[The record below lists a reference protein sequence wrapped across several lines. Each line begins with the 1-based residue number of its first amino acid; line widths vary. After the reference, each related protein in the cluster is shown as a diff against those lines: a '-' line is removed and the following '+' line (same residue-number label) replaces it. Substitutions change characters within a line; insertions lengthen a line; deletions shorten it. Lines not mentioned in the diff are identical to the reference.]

1 MASINS
7 THIQRN
13 AVENLILI
21 CLDKNIKE
29 YENSLN
35 LFQLYINTIKLYS
48 NPEEFRIFIQ
58 QIKDE
63 KLLVIISGNVVEQ
76 VTSEIDNHSQID
88 SVYIYCNQKEY
99 HENWSTN
106 SPKIKG
112 FYSNLQSIHD
122 ALRRDVRRINN
133 DSISIQILSNRKS
146 NELEQSFT
154 CALLLK
160 EILINS
166 ESNEQ
171 IKQEF
176 IKFSRFYYEKNS
188 NELNL
193 IDLFQTNNYN
203 QITPIEWYTREC
215 FISSMI
221 HRALRLY
228 DIEILYKLAFFIR
241 DLHKQI
247 NNSYL
252 QSTDHQKLTVY
263 YGLGISN
270 DQFTK
275 LNMNINDLISFNT
288 FLFTTI
294 DRKSSLN
301 FAKQSE
307 NDLHLIPVL
316 FQIEIDRSKSTSSPF
331 IALDELDYYHDSD
344 RHVLF
349 TLNSIFRVVHIERG
363 EDKIQQINLILIDDN
378 EDRVK
383 NLKHSIQ
390 KQLNGFFSL
399 GQMMMETNN
408 LIKAK
413 SIFQILLKNTTASN
427 QKELVSI
434 HRKIGL
440 IDQRMKD
447 WTGAL
452 LHYKQCLNIQLSFLP
467 SNDRFLG
474 PSYAGVGAILM
485 KLCNYDEALEY
496 YQHAIDCGR
505 NTSHVDSSLVATYY
519 IGTGRI
525 LHIQGKNS
533 EARKTFELAL
543 TFAQKSH
550 TLLPEIKH
558 YLMIIS

>member
-35 LFQLYINTIKLYS
+35 LLQLHINTIELYS
-48 NPEEFRIFIQ
+48 NPEEFRTFIQ

-63 KLLVIISGNVVEQ
+63 KLLVILSETVVEQ

-112 FYSNLQSIHD
+112 VYSNLQSIHD

-133 DSISIQILSNRKS
+133 DLISIQILTNKKS

-154 CALLLK
+154 FALLLK

-193 IDLFQTNNYN
+193 IDVFQTNNYN
-203 QITPIEWYTREC
+203 QIKPIEWYTREC

-247 NNSYL
+247 NDSYL
-252 QSTDHQKLTVY
+252 QSPDHQKLTVY
-263 YGLGISN
+263 YGSGISN

-275 LNMNINDLISFNT
+275 LNMNINDIISFNT

-316 FQIEIDRSKSTSSPF
+316 FQIEIDRSKSSSSPF
-331 IALDELDYYHDSD
+331 IALDESDYYHDSD

-349 TLNSIFRVVHIERG
+349 TLNSIFRITHIERG

-378 EDRVK
+378 EDILK

-399 GQMMMETNN
+399 GQIMMETND

-413 SIFQILLKNTTASN
+413 SIFEILLKNTTVSN

-434 HRKIGL
+434 HRKLGL

-447 WTGAL
+447 WAGAL

-474 PSYAGVGAILM
+474 PSYAGVGTILI

-496 YQHAIDCGR
+496 YQHPIDCGR

-533 EARKTFELAL
+533 
-543 TFAQKSH
+543 
-550 TLLPEIKH
+550 
-558 YLMIIS
+558 